1 MKKIKFI
8 RNKKVKAIGVI
19 IIIVFFM
26 FILFLSSNPLDTST
40 NTKEFFKKNP
50 QTGSEA
56 ESWSSGGS
64 FFNWQSNNTKALEL
78 NIFYRTFGDIDNPAI
93 VMIHGWPTSSYDF
106 KELIAELENDFYIA
120 VIDTP
125 GYGFSDKPRGNYK
138 YSILDDARLLDF
150 FIKDILKLSRFTLLT
165 HDKGDTVGFAFLN
178 LYQQAISPK
187 YQIDQHII
195 MNGGIYLPLAKLS
208 AGQKYFPIPVFG
220 YFMTRVIFTPD
231 RFTFAFLNLYQQAIS
246 PKYQIDQHIIMNGGI
261 YLPLAKLSAGQK
273 YFPIPVF
280 GYFMTRVIFTPDRF
294 TSELAKIYLPEL
306 NSEEQLNIS
315 SIFQYQG
322 GTTVLPKTLRYIQD
336 RKKYEETWLKVL
348 AQSDIPITLIWGK
361 LDPIAKTEIADFVW
375 NNYLRNGN
383 AEASYWQL
391 PCSSHYPQNDQPKII
406 AQLIRR
412 SALDKKT
419 LFSMDQNLE
428 CSAILVEET

>member
-64 FFNWQSNNTKALEL
+64 FFNWQSNNTKALGL

-165 HDKGDTVGFAFLN
+165 HDKGDTVG
-178 LYQQAISPK
+178 
-187 YQIDQHII
+187 
-195 MNGGIYLPLAKLS
+195 
-208 AGQKYFPIPVFG
+208 
-220 YFMTRVIFTPD
+220 
-231 RFTFAFLNLYQQAIS
+231 FAFLNLYQQAIS

>member
-138 YSILDDARLLDF
+138 YSFLDDARLLDF

-165 HDKGDTVGFAFLN
+165 HDKGDTVG
-178 LYQQAISPK
+178 
-187 YQIDQHII
+187 
-195 MNGGIYLPLAKLS
+195 
-208 AGQKYFPIPVFG
+208 
-220 YFMTRVIFTPD
+220 
-231 RFTFAFLNLYQQAIS
+231 FAFLNLYQQAIS

>member
-231 RFTFAFLNLYQQAIS
+231 RFT
-246 PKYQIDQHIIMNGGI
+246 
-261 YLPLAKLSAGQK
+261 
-273 YFPIPVF
+273 
-280 GYFMTRVIFTPDRF
+280 
-294 TSELAKIYLPEL
+294 SELAKIYLPEL

>member
-1 MKKIKFI
+1 
-8 RNKKVKAIGVI
+8 
-19 IIIVFFM
+19 
-26 FILFLSSNPLDTST
+26 
-40 NTKEFFKKNP
+40 
-50 QTGSEA
+50 
-56 ESWSSGGS
+56 
-64 FFNWQSNNTKALEL
+64 
-78 NIFYRTFGDIDNPAI
+78 
-93 VMIHGWPTSSYDF
+93 
-106 KELIAELENDFYIA
+106 
-120 VIDTP
+120 
-125 GYGFSDKPRGNYK
+125 
-138 YSILDDARLLDF
+138 
-150 FIKDILKLSRFTLLT
+150 
-165 HDKGDTVGFAFLN
+165 
-178 LYQQAISPK
+178 
-187 YQIDQHII
+187 
-195 MNGGIYLPLAKLS
+195 
-208 AGQKYFPIPVFG
+208 
-220 YFMTRVIFTPD
+220 
-231 RFTFAFLNLYQQAIS
+231 
-246 PKYQIDQHIIMNGGI
+246 MNGGI

>member
-150 FIKDILKLSRFTLLT
+150 FIKDILKL
-165 HDKGDTVGFAFLN
+165 
-178 LYQQAISPK
+178 
-187 YQIDQHII
+187 DQGLIV
-195 MNGGIYLPLAKLS
+195 
-208 AGQKYFPIPVFG
+208 QT
-220 YFMTRVIFTPD
+220 TRC
-231 RFTFAFLNLYQQAIS
+231 R
-246 PKYQIDQHIIMNGGI
+246 
-261 YLPLAKLSAGQK
+261 
-273 YFPIPVF
+273 
-280 GYFMTRVIFTPDRF
+280 
-294 TSELAKIYLPEL
+294 
-306 NSEEQLNIS
+306 
-315 SIFQYQG
+315 
-322 GTTVLPKTLRYIQD
+322 
-336 RKKYEETWLKVL
+336 
-348 AQSDIPITLIWGK
+348 
-361 LDPIAKTEIADFVW
+361 
-375 NNYLRNGN
+375 
-383 AEASYWQL
+383 
-391 PCSSHYPQNDQPKII
+391 
-406 AQLIRR
+406 
-412 SALDKKT
+412 
-419 LFSMDQNLE
+419 
-428 CSAILVEET
+428 

>member
-231 RFTFAFLNLYQQAIS
+231 RFT
-246 PKYQIDQHIIMNGGI
+246 
-261 YLPLAKLSAGQK
+261 
-273 YFPIPVF
+273 
-280 GYFMTRVIFTPDRF
+280 
-294 TSELAKIYLPEL
+294 SELAKIYLPEL

-348 AQSDIPITLIWGK
+348 AQSDIPVTLIWGK

>member
-8 RNKKVKAIGVI
+8 KNKKVKAIDVI

-231 RFTFAFLNLYQQAIS
+231 RFT
-246 PKYQIDQHIIMNGGI
+246 
-261 YLPLAKLSAGQK
+261 
-273 YFPIPVF
+273 
-280 GYFMTRVIFTPDRF
+280 
-294 TSELAKIYLPEL
+294 SELAKIYLPEL